1 MRLEPRAAAGVG
13 YLAGVVFFTL
23 NFSWFGETAGALLGP
38 FGFLLDL
45 GPSLIEG
52 LTFGLAA
59 ALASV
64 AARRLHGEW
73 IAIVAAAAF
82 TLAEVLRSSGLLG
95 VPLYQ
100 IGAAFVDTPLAP
112 LAAFGGVYALTFA
125 VALVGAS
132 LGAAGLRGEL
142 RHVARAG
149 VPLRRMATADLPDA
163 LVMPEHFRHWTPLPA
178 QVRRTPY
185 DLAALLPRAGDADLF
200 RPVSAPDAFL
210 HEEPDYATWTPQ
222 VHQRP
227 ESGRQREEV
236 RGQTSDVRGR
246 RAEENTPNQGRG
258 KSAPIPAPGP

>member
-1 MRLEPRAAAGVG
+1 VPSLNQLLAAHP
-13 YLAGVVFFTL
+13 VVL
-23 NFSWFGETAGALLGP
+23 
-38 FGFLLDL
+38 LLD
-45 GPSLIEG
+45 S
-52 LTFGLAA
+52 ASARVQA
-59 ALASV
+59 ALWPGLGAPPLWRTCDDEAGTGLFACAGELLATGGLSIADINAFIFCEGPGSVLGVRSSAMALRVWGVLSPAPIYAYQSLALVAS
-64 AARRLHGEW
+64 ALGEPAANIIADARRDSW
-73 IAIVAAAAF
+73 
-82 TLAEVLRSSGLLG
+82 
-95 VPLYQ
+95 
-100 IGAAFVDTPLAP
+100 
-112 LAAFGGVYALTFA
+112 
-125 VALVGAS
+125 
-132 LGAAGLRGEL
+132 
-142 RHVARAG
+142 HVARAG